1 MPAPAGLGGKQPT
14 IHQAESNG
22 KEIYRVRLGGL
33 SKAEA
38 VSLCQKLK
46 ASGGEGACFVAKD

>member
-1 MPAPAGLGGKQPT
+1 MQPS
-14 IHQAESNG
+14 IHQADSNG
-22 KEIYRVRLGGL
+22 KSIYRVRVSGL

-46 ASGGEGACFVAKD
+46 ASGGEAACFVAKD